1 MKQLFEKYRFI
12 SSALIGVVLSVIVI
26 LLWVGN
32 KSNIEQS
39 QENKVKETAQLVTLQ
54 FKSAVH
60 DNINTLLNLKSR
72 LEITGGS
79 YFDFWEY
86 DAGRMVNQ
94 DSSFLFVE
102 WIDSSMVIRK
112 VEPLEPN
119 KNAIGLDISKLDYRR
134 TDWLQAKEDSVV
146 NVTHWLKLVQ
156 GPDAFLVDAPVYY
169 NGVFQGTITAGM
181 DFNPRFDLIL
191 QGLDQYRVKIYD
203 SKGKVFYQHGDSTGI
218 SGLNGFS
225 VEEKITL
232 EGTNKDYWLVS
243 VSPNAIFEAENNS
256 SGLYLNLAM
265 GIVLSILFSVIF
277 YFMQT
282 AFAAQK
288 SSLQAND
295 KIRALIESSPMAIYT
310 IDTDGI
316 VRDFWNKAAEDMLGW
331 SQKEAIGTFMPHVGE
346 ELKEDFFRLM
356 SIIFKNGEIKNKE
369 IVRYRKDGSPIHMR
383 VSASH
388 IVGNNSESKQ
398 MLIIAEDIT
407 TEAEYKK
414 QLEDS
419 VHEKEVLL
427 SEVHHRVKNNLAII
441 AGLIELQ
448 KEGLSDEKLQLILKE
463 TQNRIY
469 SISGVHE
476 LLYNTDSFTDI
487 TFGEYAVKLIDR
499 IRDMFDSSDKS
510 IVIEHQFDS
519 RRLNIN
525 QAIPLGLLMNE
536 LITNSFKHAFNGRNN
551 GRIFISLKENGDLI
565 EVVYEDDGKGFD
577 KDIFDESNTLGVTLI
592 KTLIDQLTA
601 NYEIESDNGFR
612 FSFSFEVKGKGAH
625 SNL

>member
-1 MKQLFEKYRFI
+1 MKNLIEKYRLV
-12 SSALIGVVLSVIVI
+12 SSLLIGTVLSILVVL
-26 LLWVGN
+26 LWFGN
-32 KSNIEQS
+32 QKIIHQS
-39 QENKVKETAQLVTLQ
+39 QKSKVKETAQLVTLQ
-54 FKSAVH
+54 FKKAVQE
-60 DNINTLLNLKSR
+60 NINTLLNLKNR
-72 LEITGGS
+72 LEITSGG
-79 YFDFWEY
+79 YFEY
-86 DAGRMVNQ
+86 WKQDAGRIVSQ
-94 DSSFLFVE
+94 DPSFLFIE
-102 WIDSSMVIRK
+102 WIDSSMVIQQ
-112 VEPLEPN
+112 VEPEQGN
-119 KNAIGLDISKLDYRR
+119 EEAIGLDISKLDYRR
-134 TDWLQAKEDSVV
+134 IDWLQTKNDSTV
-146 NVTHWLKLVQ
+146 NFTHWLGLVQ
-156 GPDAFLVDAPVYY
+156 GPQAFLLDAPIYY
-169 NGVFQGTITAGM
+169 GGEFHGTITAGM
-181 DFNPRFDLIL
+181 NFTSQFDLAM
-191 QGLDQYRVKIYD
+191 QGVDQYHVKVID
-203 SKGKVFYQHGDSTGI
+203 DKGTLFYQYGDDTKAKGYSDFVVENPIELSNTN
-218 SGLNGFS
+218 SGSWN
-225 VEEKITL
+225 VHV
-232 EGTNKDYWLVS
+232 Y
-243 VSPNAIFEAENNS
+243 PNALFDAENRS
-256 SGLYLNLAM
+256 LGAYLNLGLGLA
-265 GIVLSILFSVIF
+265 LSWLISVIF

-282 AFAAQK
+282 AFIARK
-288 SSLQAND
+288 SSRQAND

-331 SQKEAIGTFMPHVGE
+331 SQKEAIGTFLPHVGE
-346 ELKEDFFRLM
+346 ELKEDFHRLM
-356 SIIFKNGEIKNKE
+356 SINFKNGEIKNKE

-388 IVGNNSESKQ
+388 IVGNSSESKQ

-407 TEAEYKK
+407 TEAEYKE
-414 QLEDS
+414 QLENS

-448 KEGLSDEKLQLILKE
+448 KEGLSDEKLKLILKE

-499 IRDMFDSSDKS
+499 IRDMFDSADKN

-525 QAIPLGLLMNE
+525 QAIPLGLLVNE

-551 GRIFISLKENGDLI
+551 GRIFISLKENGDQI

-601 NYEIESDNGFR
+601 NYEIESDNGFK